1 MAKPRTG
8 WVDVIWRD
16 RSQILGKQGWR
27 RRTEKGEE
35 WRRLLRD
42 ARTQKGLWRHRWLDG
57 WIDVPNQIRCLCLQ
71 CGEINEC
78 ESLINAASG
87 SDVLIY
93 VQNLGKYVE
102 EVMAYLEIRSHRQ
115 NFWSFRIGDL
125 RAEIQARDHLNL
137 NQEYCPLDGK
147 HCYEHKLTQ
156 ASAV

>member
-1 MAKPRTG
+1 
-8 WVDVIWRD
+8 
-16 RSQILGKQGWR
+16 
-27 RRTEKGEE
+27 
-35 WRRLLRD
+35 
-42 ARTQKGLWRHRWLDG
+42 
-57 WIDVPNQIRCLCLQ
+57 
-71 CGEINEC
+71 
-78 ESLINAASG
+78 
-87 SDVLIY
+87 
-93 VQNLGKYVE
+93 VE